1 MAEIITMPK
10 MSDTMTEG
18 VVAEWLKKVGD
29 VLKPGD
35 GLLAEIETDKATME
49 LDLDERMDL
58 SNFKDCRL
66 LYIGLEKGK
75 AVPVDSI
82 IAIIGENGEAYEHL
96 LKGGD
101 TAPAPE
107 AKSAENT
114 AVPTQPNSIQPVT
127 PEPESVK
134 VDTSTIKAE
143 VIGMPKMSDTMEE
156 GTLVTWL
163 KKVGDVLKP
172 GDTLLAEVETDKAT
186 MEFELDNFLD
196 VTKYNPCT
204 LLYIGIEAGK
214 TVKVDDVIAI
224 IGEPGA
230 DFNALLKGGKT
241 TAEPVPASAPANT
254 PAPVST
260 PEPAPAQNAN
270 PANLSP
276 APMGVE
282 IDMKAVE
289 PVVISDA
296 DGRIKASP
304 LAKALAKDKGI
315 NIAEVKG
322 SGENGRV
329 VKSDID
335 NYVPVAKPAPAPE
348 KVAPAIPVVASGV
361 ENFEEI
367 PLNQMRK
374 AIARSLAESQS
385 SAVDFQLTMEICMD
399 KSIQAREVMNGASPV
414 KISFNDM
421 ILKAC
426 GVALKKH
433 PNVNSSWKEDHI
445 RRNFHV
451 HIGMAVA
458 IADGLIVPVIRFADT
473 LPLSVLA
480 ATTKDLGGKA
490 KNGKLQ
496 PKDWEGNTFTVSNL
510 GMFGIEQFTSIINN
524 PKNESCILSV
534 GGIKEIVA
542 VKDGQFYA
550 TNVMKITLTCDHR
563 VVDGA
568 SGAAFLVTL
577 KELLEEPYKL
587 LV

>member
-1 MAEIITMPK
+1 

-35 GLLAEIETDKATME
+35 GLIAEIETDKATME

-96 LKGGD
+96 LSGSKD
-101 TAPAPE
+101 MATPTETPTLAPTEEIPAPA
-107 AKSAENT
+107 
-114 AVPTQPNSIQPVT
+114 AVATPSIDA
-127 PEPESVK
+127 S
-134 VDTSTIKAE
+134 SIKAE
-143 VIGMPKMSDTMEE
+143 IIGMPKMSDTMEE
-156 GTLVTWL
+156 GTLVAWL

-204 LLYIGIEAGK
+204 LLYIGIEAGN
-214 TVKVDDVIAI
+214 TVPVDSVIAI

-230 DFNALLKGGKT
+230 DFQALLNGGK
-241 TAEPVPASAPANT
+241 PAALAINA
-254 PAPVST
+254 PAPVATS
-260 PEPAPAQNAN
+260 A
-270 PANLSP
+270 S
-276 APMGVE
+276 
-282 IDMKAVE
+282 AVE
-289 PVVISDA
+289 ETKTTETVEVSNSDA
-296 DGRIKASP
+296 RLKASP

-315 NIAEVKG
+315 NISQVKG

-329 VKSDID
+329 VKADID
-335 NYVPVAKPAPAPE
+335 NFVPAAKPVDVPVKIGSTPAPSVILGQE
-348 KVAPAIPVVASGV
+348 SY
-361 ENFEEI
+361 EDI

-374 AIARSLAESQS
+374 TIARRLSESKF
-385 SAVDFQLTMEICMD
+385 SAPEFYLTMEINMD
-399 KSIQAREVMNGASPV
+399 KAMVARVSMNEISPV

-421 ILKAC
+421 VIKA
-426 GVALKKH
+426 VAASLTKH
-433 PNVNSSWKEDHI
+433 PKVNSYWMGDKI
-445 RRNFHV
+445 RINHHV

-458 IADGLIVPVIRFADT
+458 VEDGLLVPVIRFANT
-473 LPLSVLA
+473 KSLSQISA
-480 ATTKDLGGKA
+480 ETKDLGGKA
-490 KNGKLQ
+490 KNKQLQ

-510 GMFGIEQFTSIINN
+510 GMFGIDEFTSIINQ
-524 PKNESCILSV
+524 PESCIMAV
-534 GGIKEIVA
+534 GGIKETVA

-550 TNVMKITLTCDHR
+550 TNIMKVTLTCDHR
-563 VVDGA
+563 TVDGA
-568 SGAAFLVTL
+568 SGAAFLQTF
-577 KELLEEPYKL
+577 KQFLEDPIKL

>member
-1 MAEIITMPK
+1 

-35 GLLAEIETDKATME
+35 GLIAEIETDKATME

-58 SNFKDCRL
+58 SDFKDCRL

-96 LKGGD
+96 LSGNKENAAPAE
-101 TAPAPE
+101 TPAPAPT
-107 AKSAENT
+107 AEIPAPA
-114 AVPTQPNSIQPVT
+114 AVET
-127 PEPESVK
+127 PS
-134 VDTSTIKAE
+134 VDTSSIKAE
-143 VIGMPKMSDTMEE
+143 IIGMPKMSDTMEE
-156 GTLVTWL
+156 GTLVAWL

-204 LLYIGIEAGK
+204 LLYIGIEAGN
-214 TVKVDDVIAI
+214 TVPVDAVIAI

-230 DFNALLKGGKT
+230 DFQALLNGGKS
-241 TAEPVPASAPANT
+241 AAPVTNA
-254 PAPVST
+254 PAPVAATS
-260 PEPAPAQNAN
+260 APT
-270 PANLSP
+270 
-276 APMGVE
+276 VE
-282 IDMKAVE
+282 ETKETETVVE
-289 PVVISDA
+289 VSNSDA
-296 DGRIKASP
+296 RLKASP

-315 NIAEVKG
+315 NISQVKG

-329 VKSDID
+329 VKADID
-335 NYVPVAKPAPAPE
+335 NFVPVAKPVDAPA
-348 KVAPAIPVVASGV
+348 KTSSTPATAVILGQESY
-361 ENFEEI
+361 EDI

-374 AIARSLAESQS
+374 TIARRLSESKF
-385 SAVDFQLTMEICMD
+385 SAPEFYLTMEINMD
-399 KSIQAREVMNGASPV
+399 KAMAARVSMNEISPV

-421 ILKAC
+421 VIKA
-426 GVALKKH
+426 VAASLTKH
-433 PNVNSSWKEDHI
+433 PKVNSYWMGDKI
-445 RRNFHV
+445 RINHHV

-458 IADGLIVPVIRFADT
+458 VEDGLLVPVIRFANT
-473 LPLSVLA
+473 KSLSQISA
-480 ATTKDLGGKA
+480 ETKDLGGKA
-490 KNGKLQ
+490 KNKQLQ

-510 GMFGIEQFTSIINN
+510 GMFGIDEFTSIINQ
-524 PKNESCILSV
+524 PESCIMAV
-534 GGIKEIVA
+534 GGIKETVA

-550 TNVMKITLTCDHR
+550 TNIMKVTLTCDHR
-563 VVDGA
+563 TVDGA
-568 SGAAFLVTL
+568 SGAAFLQTF
-577 KELLEEPYKL
+577 KQFLEDPIKL

>member
-101 TAPAPE
+101 AVPAAPAPE
-107 AKSAENT
+107 AKPAENVAPQVET
-114 AVPTQPNSIQPVT
+114 AT
-127 PEPESVK
+127 PETESVK
-134 VDTSTIKAE
+134 VDTSNIKAE
-143 VIGMPKMSDTMEE
+143 IIGMPKMSDTMEE

-172 GDTLLAEVETDKAT
+172 GDTLLAEIETDKAT

-214 TVKVDDVIAI
+214 TVKVDDVIAV

-230 DFNALLKGGKT
+230 DFESLLKGGKT
-241 TAEPVPASAPANT
+241 SAEPAPAPAANT
-254 PAPVST
+254 PAP
-260 PEPAPAQNAN
+260 APTTAPTQNAN
-270 PANLSP
+270 PENPSP

-282 IDMKAVE
+282 IDTKNVVE
-289 PVVISDA
+289 PVVVSDA
-296 DGRIKASP
+296 DGRVKASP

-322 SGENGRV
+322 TGENGRI

-335 NYVPVAKPAPAPE
+335 NFVPAAKAAPAPAPE
-348 KVAPAIPVVASGV
+348 KAASVAPMAVAGQES
-361 ENFEEI
+361 FEEI

-385 SAVDFQLTMEICMD
+385 SAVDFQLTMEINMD
-399 KSIQAREVMNGASPV
+399 NAIKAREVMNSASPV

-433 PNVNSSWKEDHI
+433 PNVNSSWKDDHI
-445 RRNFHV
+445 RRNGHV

-458 IADGLIVPVIRFADT
+458 ITDGLIVPVIRFADT

-550 TNVMKITLTCDHR
+550 TNVMKLTMTCDHR

-568 SGAAFLVTL
+568 TGAAFLVTL

>member
-96 LKGGD
+96 LSGGNAS
-101 TAPAPE
+101 TPVAPVV
-107 AKSAENT
+107 AET
-114 AVPTQPNSIQPVT
+114 PVAIAQPVAST
-127 PEPESVK
+127 PA
-134 VDTSTIKAE
+134 DTSNIKAE
-143 VIGMPKMSDTMEE
+143 IIGMPKMSDTMEE

-204 LLYIGIEAGK
+204 LLYIGIEAGQ

-230 DFNALLKGGKT
+230 DFKALLSGGKSV
-241 TAEPVPASAPANT
+241 PVSAPVAEVAVSVAST
-254 PAPVST
+254 PAP
-260 PEPAPAQNAN
+260 A
-270 PANLSP
+270 
-276 APMGVE
+276 
-282 IDMKAVE
+282 AVE
-289 PVVISDA
+289 TPAVVVSDT
-296 DGRIKASP
+296 DGRVKASP

-322 SGENGRV
+322 TGENGRI

-335 NYVPVAKPAPAPE
+335 NFVPVAKAAPVAE
-348 KVAPAIPVVASGV
+348 KVASVAPVAVSGQ
-361 ENFEEI
+361 ESFEEI

-399 KSIQAREVMNGASPV
+399 NAIKAREVMNSASPV

-433 PNVNSSWKEDHI
+433 PNVNSSWKDDHI
-445 RRNFHV
+445 RRNAHV

-458 IADGLIVPVIRFADT
+458 ITDGLIVPVIRFADT

-550 TNVMKITLTCDHR
+550 TNVMKLTMTCDHR

-568 SGAAFLVTL
+568 TGAAFLVTL

>member
-1 MAEIITMPK
+1 MVEIITMPK

-82 IAIIGENGEAYEHL
+82 IAIIGDNGEAFEHL
-96 LKGGD
+96 IGGG
-101 TAPAPE
+101 TSATPAP
-107 AKSAENT
+107 T
-114 AVPTQPNSIQPVT
+114 AVETPTTTPAPVAST
-127 PEPESVK
+127 PA
-134 VDTSTIKAE
+134 VDTSSIKAE
-143 VIGMPKMSDTMEE
+143 IIGMPKMSDTMEE
-156 GTLVTWL
+156 GTLVAWL

-204 LLYIGIEAGK
+204 LLYIGIEAGQ
-214 TVKVDDVIAI
+214 TVAVDQVIAI

-230 DFNALLKGGKT
+230 DFQALLSGGT
-241 TAEPVPASAPANT
+241 PAAAPVVAPAPVQAVAPVPVAT
-254 PAPVST
+254 PAPV
-260 PEPAPAQNAN
+260 
-270 PANLSP
+270 
-276 APMGVE
+276 VE
-282 IDMKAVE
+282 AVA
-289 PVVISDA
+289 VSDA
-296 DGRIKASP
+296 DGRVKASP

-315 NIAEVKG
+315 NIAQVKG
-322 SGENGRV
+322 SGENGRI
-329 VKSDID
+329 VKADID
-335 NYVPVAKPAPAPE
+335 SFVPSAKTAEAPA
-348 KVAPAIPVVASGV
+348 KADSSVVSGGFGV
-361 ENFEEI
+361 ESFEEI

-399 KSIQAREVMNGASPV
+399 KAIQAREVMNSASPV

-433 PNVNSSWKEDHI
+433 PNVNSSWRDTYI
-445 RRNFHV
+445 RRNNHV

-458 IADGLIVPVIRFADT
+458 IADGLVVPVIRFADT

-524 PKNESCILSV
+524 PKNESSILSV
-534 GGIKEIVA
+534 GGIKETVA
-542 VKDGQFYA
+542 VKNGQFYA

-568 SGAAFLVTL
+568 TGAAFLVTL

>member
-96 LKGGD
+96 LKAGGAVSVAE
-101 TAPAPE
+101 TKP
-107 AKSAENT
+107 AENT
-114 AVPTQPNSIQPVT
+114 AVPTQISNNQTVT
-127 PEPESVK
+127 PETESAK
-134 VDTSTIKAE
+134 VDASSIKAE

-214 TVKVDDVIAI
+214 TVKVDDIIAI

-241 TAEPVPASAPANT
+241 AAEPVIVAPANT
-254 PAPVST
+254 PAPA
-260 PEPAPAQNAN
+260 PEPTQNTN
-270 PANLSP
+270 PANPSP

-329 VKSDID
+329 VKLDVD
-335 NYVPVAKPAPAPE
+335 NFVPVVKPVSVPPKEVSVTPMA
-348 KVAPAIPVVASGV
+348 VSGV
-361 ENFEEI
+361 ESFEEI

-399 KSIQAREVMNGASPV
+399 KSMQAREVMNSASPV

-433 PNVNSSWKEDHI
+433 PNINSSWKEDHI

-458 IADGLIVPVIRFADT
+458 IPDGLIVPVIRFADT

-542 VKDGQFYA
+542 VKEGQFYA

>member
-35 GLLAEIETDKATME
+35 GLIAEIETDKATME

-58 SNFKDCRL
+58 SDFKDCRL

-82 IAIIGENGEAYEHL
+82 IAIIGENGEPYEHL
-96 LKGGD
+96 LKDDSGKSALTETPAPATTVD
-101 TAPAPE
+101 VPIPAAESAPPTTAPA
-107 AKSAENT
+107 T
-114 AVPTQPNSIQPVT
+114 VI
-127 PEPESVK
+127 
-134 VDTSTIKAE
+134 VDTSSIKAE
-143 VIGMPKMSDTMEE
+143 IIGMPKMSDTMEE

-214 TVKVDDVIAI
+214 TVPVDAVIAI

-230 DFNALLKGGKT
+230 DFQALLNGGKT
-241 TAEPVPASAPANT
+241 ASAPVQAAPASAETAPVPATEEVKVPEIEE
-254 PAPVST
+254 VS
-260 PEPAPAQNAN
+260 N
-270 PANLSP
+270 
-276 APMGVE
+276 
-282 IDMKAVE
+282 
-289 PVVISDA
+289 SDA
-296 DGRIKASP
+296 RLKASP

-315 NIAEVKG
+315 NISEVKG
-322 SGENGRV
+322 SGENGRI
-329 VKSDID
+329 VKADID
-335 NYVPVAKPAPAPE
+335 NFVPAAPKPADTPAKTVSAPAPTVILGE
-348 KVAPAIPVVASGV
+348 ES
-361 ENFEEI
+361 FEDV

-374 AIARSLAESQS
+374 TIARRLAESKF
-385 SAVDFQLTMEICMD
+385 SAPEFYLTMEINMD
-399 KSIQAREVMNGASPV
+399 KAMAARVSMNEISPV

-421 ILKAC
+421 VIKA
-426 GVALKKH
+426 AAASLTKH
-433 PNVNSSWKEDHI
+433 PKVNSYWMGDKIRINHHI
-445 RRNFHV
+445 

-458 IADGLIVPVIRFADT
+458 VEDGLLVPVIRFANT
-473 LPLSVLA
+473 KSLSQISME
-480 ATTKDLGGKA
+480 TKDLGGKA
-490 KNGKLQ
+490 KSKQLQ

-510 GMFGIEQFTSIINN
+510 GMFGIDEFTSIINQ
-524 PKNESCILSV
+524 PESCIMAV
-534 GGIKEIVA
+534 GGIKETVA

-550 TNVMKITLTCDHR
+550 TNIMKVTLTCDHR
-563 VVDGA
+563 TVDGA
-568 SGAAFLVTL
+568 SGAAFLQTF
-577 KELLEEPYKL
+577 KQFLEDPIKL

>member
-35 GLLAEIETDKATME
+35 GLIAEIETDKATME

-58 SNFKDCRL
+58 SDFKDCRL

-82 IAIIGENGEAYEHL
+82 IAIIGENGEPYEHL
-96 LKGGD
+96 LKDDSGKSALTETPAPATTVD
-101 TAPAPE
+101 VPIPAAESAPPTTAPA
-107 AKSAENT
+107 T
-114 AVPTQPNSIQPVT
+114 VI
-127 PEPESVK
+127 
-134 VDTSTIKAE
+134 VDTSSIKAE
-143 VIGMPKMSDTMEE
+143 IIGMPKMSDTMEE

-214 TVKVDDVIAI
+214 TVPVDAVIAI

-230 DFNALLKGGKT
+230 DFQALLNGGKT
-241 TAEPVPASAPANT
+241 ASAPVQSAPASAETAPVPATEEVKVPEIEE
-254 PAPVST
+254 VS
-260 PEPAPAQNAN
+260 N
-270 PANLSP
+270 
-276 APMGVE
+276 
-282 IDMKAVE
+282 
-289 PVVISDA
+289 SDA
-296 DGRIKASP
+296 RLKASP

-315 NIAEVKG
+315 NILEVKG
-322 SGENGRV
+322 SGENGRI
-329 VKSDID
+329 VKADID
-335 NYVPVAKPAPAPE
+335 NFVPAAPKPADTPVKTVSAPAPTVILGE
-348 KVAPAIPVVASGV
+348 ES
-361 ENFEEI
+361 FEDV

-374 AIARSLAESQS
+374 TIARRLAESKF
-385 SAVDFQLTMEICMD
+385 SAPEFYLTMEINMD
-399 KSIQAREVMNGASPV
+399 KAMAARVSMNEISPV

-421 ILKAC
+421 VIKA
-426 GVALKKH
+426 AAASLTKH
-433 PNVNSSWKEDHI
+433 PKVNSYWMGDKIRINHHI
-445 RRNFHV
+445 

-458 IADGLIVPVIRFADT
+458 VEDGLLVPVIRFANT
-473 LPLSVLA
+473 KSLSQISME
-480 ATTKDLGGKA
+480 TKDLGGKA
-490 KNGKLQ
+490 KSKQLQ

-510 GMFGIEQFTSIINN
+510 GMFGIDEFTSIINQ
-524 PKNESCILSV
+524 PESCIMAV
-534 GGIKEIVA
+534 GGIKETVA

-550 TNVMKITLTCDHR
+550 TNIMKVTLTCDHR
-563 VVDGA
+563 TVDGA
-568 SGAAFLVTL
+568 SGAAFLQTF
-577 KELLEEPYKL
+577 KQFLEDPIKL

>member
-1 MAEIITMPK
+1 MVEIITMPK

-35 GLLAEIETDKATME
+35 GLIAEIETDKATME

-82 IAIIGENGEAYEHL
+82 IAIIGENGESYEHL
-96 LKGGD
+96 LNGNAGES
-101 TAPAPE
+101 APAE
-107 AKSAENT
+107 TSAPIMTTET
-114 AVPTQPNSIQPVT
+114 AVSVT
-127 PEPESVK
+127 PQK
-134 VDTSTIKAE
+134 VTIDTSSIKAE
-143 VIGMPKMSDTMEE
+143 IIGMPKMSDTMEE

-163 KKVGDVLKP
+163 KKVGDILKP

-204 LLYIGIEAGK
+204 LLYIGIEAGN
-214 TVKVDDVIAI
+214 TVPVDSVIAV

-230 DFNALLKGGKT
+230 DFQVLLNGGQT
-241 TAEPVPASAPANT
+241 D
-254 PAPVST
+254 ST
-260 PEPAPAQNAN
+260 PTVTTLAAPTLVETELEAK
-270 PANLSP
+270 
-276 APMGVE
+276 GV
-282 IDMKAVE
+282 DNKDVSN
-289 PVVISDA
+289 SDA
-296 DGRIKASP
+296 RLKASP

-315 NIAEVKG
+315 DITSVKG
-322 SGENGRV
+322 SGENGRI
-329 VKSDID
+329 VKADID
-335 NYVPVAKPAPAPE
+335 NFIPAVPKPAQVAVKANVAPAPTVILGE
-348 KVAPAIPVVASGV
+348 ES
-361 ENFEEI
+361 FEDV

-374 AIARSLAESQS
+374 TIARRLSESKF
-385 SAVDFQLTMEICMD
+385 SAPEFYLTMEINMD
-399 KSIQAREVMNGASPV
+399 KAMAARTSMNEISPV

-421 ILKAC
+421 VIKA
-426 GVALKKH
+426 VAASLTKH
-433 PNVNSSWKEDHI
+433 PKVNSYWMGDKI
-445 RRNFHV
+445 RINHHV

-458 IADGLIVPVIRFADT
+458 VEDGLLVPVIRFANT
-473 LPLSVLA
+473 KSLSQIS
-480 ATTKDLGGKA
+480 TETKDLGGKA
-490 KNGKLQ
+490 KNKQLQ

-510 GMFGIEQFTSIINN
+510 GMFGIDEFTSIINQ
-524 PKNESCILSV
+524 PESCIMAV

-550 TNVMKITLTCDHR
+550 TNVMKVTLTCDHR
-563 VVDGA
+563 TVDGA
-568 SGAAFLVTL
+568 SGAAFLQTF
-577 KELLEEPYKL
+577 KQFLEDPIKL

>member
-35 GLLAEIETDKATME
+35 GLIAEIETDKATME

-58 SNFKDCRL
+58 SNFRDCRL

-96 LKGGD
+96 LSGNKEVEAPAETPAPTTEAPKP
-101 TAPAPE
+101 TAPE
-107 AKSAENT
+107 
-114 AVPTQPNSIQPVT
+114 T
-127 PEPESVK
+127 PA
-134 VDTSTIKAE
+134 VDTSSIKAE
-143 VIGMPKMSDTMEE
+143 IIGMPKMSDTMEE
-156 GTLVTWL
+156 GTLVAWL

-204 LLYIGIEAGK
+204 LLYIGIEAGN
-214 TVKVDDVIAI
+214 TVPVDAVIAI

-230 DFNALLKGGKT
+230 DFQALLAGGKT
-241 TAEPVPASAPANT
+241 ASAPA
-254 PAPVST
+254 ASA
-260 PEPAPAQNAN
+260 EAAPAT
-270 PANLSP
+270 
-276 APMGVE
+276 VE
-282 IDMKAVE
+282 VEETKATETVE
-289 PVVISDA
+289 TSSSDA
-296 DGRIKASP
+296 RLKASP

-315 NIAEVKG
+315 NISEVKG
-322 SGENGRV
+322 SGENGRII
-329 VKSDID
+329 KADID
-335 NYVPVAKPAPAPE
+335 NFVPAAPKKADSVAKTTSAPAPN
-348 KVAPAIPVVASGV
+348 VILG
-361 ENFEEI
+361 EESYEDI

-374 AIARSLAESQS
+374 TIARRLSESKF
-385 SAVDFQLTMEICMD
+385 SAPEFYLTMEINMD
-399 KSIQAREVMNGASPV
+399 KAMAARVSMNEISPV

-421 ILKAC
+421 VIKA
-426 GVALKKH
+426 VAASLTKH
-433 PNVNSSWKEDHI
+433 PKVNSYWMGDKI
-445 RRNFHV
+445 RINHHV

-458 IADGLIVPVIRFADT
+458 VEDGLLVPVIRFANAKS
-473 LPLSVLA
+473 LSQISA
-480 ATTKDLGGKA
+480 ETKDLGGKA
-490 KNGKLQ
+490 KNKQLQ

-510 GMFGIEQFTSIINN
+510 GMFGIDEFTSIINQ
-524 PKNESCILSV
+524 PESCIMAV
-534 GGIKEIVA
+534 GGIKETVA

-550 TNVMKITLTCDHR
+550 TNIMKVTLTCDHR
-563 VVDGA
+563 TVDGA
-568 SGAAFLVTL
+568 SGAAFLQTF
-577 KELLEEPYKL
+577 KQFLEDPIKL

>member
-1 MAEIITMPK
+1 MVEIITMPK

-82 IAIIGENGEAYEHL
+82 IAIIGENGEAFEHL
-96 LKGGD
+96 LSGGGAS
-101 TAPAPE
+101 APVVETVETPVVV
-107 AKSAENT
+107 
-114 AVPTQPNSIQPVT
+114 VPVASKPS
-127 PEPESVK
+127 
-134 VDTSTIKAE
+134 VDTSSIKAE
-143 VIGMPKMSDTMEE
+143 IIGMPKMSDTMTE
-156 GTLVTWL
+156 GTLVSWL

-172 GDTLLAEVETDKAT
+172 GDTLLAEIETDKAT

-214 TVKVDDVIAI
+214 TVTVDEVIAI

-230 DFNALLKGGKT
+230 DFQALLGGGKL
-241 TAEPVPASAPANT
+241 SAPVAVVAT
-254 PAPVST
+254 PAPIPVAAT
-260 PEPAPAQNAN
+260 PAVVETKAP
-270 PANLSP
+270 
-276 APMGVE
+276 E
-282 IDMKAVE
+282 
-289 PVVISDA
+289 VVVTNDTDA
-296 DGRIKASP
+296 RVKASP

-315 NIAEVKG
+315 NIAQVKG
-322 SGENGRV
+322 TGENGRV

-335 NYVPVAKPAPAPE
+335 NFVPMAKPAEATQT
-348 KVAPAIPVVASGV
+348 APALVSAMGV
-361 ENFEEI
+361 ESSENI
-367 PLNQMRK
+367 PLTQMRK
-374 AIARSLAESQS
+374 AIARSLADSQS
-385 SAVDFQLTMEICMD
+385 TAVDFQLTMEINMD
-399 KSIQAREVMNGASPV
+399 KAIEARGVMNEASPV

-426 GVALKKH
+426 GVALRKH
-433 PNVNSSWKEDHI
+433 PNVNASWRDEFIKRNQHI
-445 RRNFHV
+445 

-458 IADGLIVPVIRFADT
+458 VPDGLLVPVIRFADT

-480 ATTKDLGGKA
+480 ATTKDLGGNA

-542 VKDGQFYA
+542 VKNGQFYA
-550 TNVMKITLTCDHR
+550 TSVMKVTMTCDHR

-568 SGAAFLVTL
+568 TGAAFLVTL
-577 KELLEEPYKL
+577 KELIEQPYKL

>member
-35 GLLAEIETDKATME
+35 GLIAEIETDKATME

-96 LKGGD
+96 LNGD
-101 TAPAPE
+101 AGKSAPVETPAHATTVDVPAPAVASAPAPL
-107 AKSAENT
+107 APAPQT
-114 AVPTQPNSIQPVT
+114 AT
-127 PEPESVK
+127 
-134 VDTSTIKAE
+134 VDTSSIKAE
-143 VIGMPKMSDTMEE
+143 IIGMPKMSDTMVE
-156 GTLVTWL
+156 GTLVAWL

-172 GDTLLAEVETDKAT
+172 GDTLLAEIETDKAT

-204 LLYIGIEAGK
+204 LLYIGVEEGK
-214 TVKVDDVIAI
+214 TVNVDDVIAI

-230 DFNALLKGGKT
+230 DFQALLNGGT
-241 TAEPVPASAPANT
+241 SDSAPAQAT
-254 PAPVST
+254 PASTGSAPSPVAEVT
-260 PEPAPAQNAN
+260 KAPESEEVSN
-270 PANLSP
+270 
-276 APMGVE
+276 
-282 IDMKAVE
+282 
-289 PVVISDA
+289 SDA
-296 DGRIKASP
+296 RLKASP

-315 NIAEVKG
+315 DITSVKG
-322 SGENGRV
+322 SGENGRI
-329 VKSDID
+329 VKADID
-335 NYVPVAKPAPAPE
+335 NFVPAAPKAVEVPAKTTSTPAPTVILGE
-348 KVAPAIPVVASGV
+348 ES
-361 ENFEEI
+361 FEDV

-374 AIARSLAESQS
+374 TIARRLAESKF
-385 SAVDFQLTMEICMD
+385 SAPEFYLTMEINMD
-399 KSIQAREVMNGASPV
+399 KAMAARTSMNEISPV

-421 ILKAC
+421 VIKA
-426 GVALKKH
+426 VAASLTKH
-433 PNVNSSWKEDHI
+433 PKVNSYWMGDKI
-445 RRNFHV
+445 RINHHV

-458 IADGLIVPVIRFADT
+458 VEDGLLVPVIRFANT
-473 LPLSVLA
+473 KSLSQIS
-480 ATTKDLGGKA
+480 TETKDLGGKA
-490 KNGKLQ
+490 KNKQLQ

-510 GMFGIEQFTSIINN
+510 GMFGIDEFTSIINQ
-524 PKNESCILSV
+524 PESCIMAV
-534 GGIKEIVA
+534 GGIKETVA

-550 TNVMKITLTCDHR
+550 TNIMKVTLTCDHR
-563 VVDGA
+563 TVDGA
-568 SGAAFLVTL
+568 SGAAFLQTF
-577 KELLEEPYKL
+577 KQFLEDPIKL